1 MKKRT
6 PLALLT
12 ATSALLIPI
21 VPAQAAEQP
30 KETVELH
37 GAVGDAVNA
46 GATALGIPGAGQMD
60 IGRIA
65 EGLIGVIDRAGG
77 GGKIIDL
84 TSGDTISIDPA
95 VLRTLEGVAPPLKAL
110 RGLAN
115 TSGPALDLLKQI
127 IADGDKLDLPKLSDL
142 LDKADAPS
150 SSRSS
155 LLDRLGN
162 SDRSSSKPEL
172 SSRLGSLL
180 DRNRDKETTTTPT
193 TTSARDKQDGFK
205 PDSVN
210 GDTTNHSLLDRLRG
224 LGGKNGDEDTTID
237 ADKLDK
243 GDYRIRG
250 TYVDQNGEK
259 RPVDLKLTVGG
270 DNNDSW
276 EDNTDGKDKEDKDK
290 EGDKETT
297 TSSSENRGE
306 SDSDSGSNSESGENS
321 NSGSNSDSGS
331 DKGNTEPTD
340 EVDTHA
346 QKPEKRVMPIS
357 DNTDGST
364 SENGSDSS
372 QQGQTTPTTA
382 NGTSN
387 GSNNGASNGSS
398 TINQNRTVGNTQ
410 RGNTANAQNSTPAPA
425 PNNTANTNAA
435 NQNAPESLPT
445 TGAGLRWVGLGA
457 VVLAVAGVVVLFAN
471 RKKTAK

>member
-110 RGLAN
+110 RGLTN

-150 SSRSS
+150 SSRSG

-162 SDRSSSKPEL
+162 HHYPSHHE
-172 SSRLGSLL
+172 
-180 DRNRDKETTTTPT
+180 
-193 TTSARDKQDGFK
+193 
-205 PDSVN
+205 
-210 GDTTNHSLLDRLRG
+210 
-224 LGGKNGDEDTTID
+224 
-237 ADKLDK
+237 
-243 GDYRIRG
+243 
-250 TYVDQNGEK
+250 
-259 RPVDLKLTVGG
+259 
-270 DNNDSW
+270 
-276 EDNTDGKDKEDKDK
+276 
-290 EGDKETT
+290 
-297 TSSSENRGE
+297 
-306 SDSDSGSNSESGENS
+306 
-321 NSGSNSDSGS
+321 
-331 DKGNTEPTD
+331 
-340 EVDTHA
+340 
-346 QKPEKRVMPIS
+346 
-357 DNTDGST
+357 
-364 SENGSDSS
+364 
-372 QQGQTTPTTA
+372 
-382 NGTSN
+382 
-387 GSNNGASNGSS
+387 
-398 TINQNRTVGNTQ
+398 RT
-410 RGNTANAQNSTPAPA
+410 
-425 PNNTANTNAA
+425 
-435 NQNAPESLPT
+435 
-445 TGAGLRWVGLGA
+445 
-457 VVLAVAGVVVLFAN
+457 
-471 RKKTAK
+471 

>member
-46 GATALGIPGAGQMD
+46 GAAALGVPGTGQMD
-60 IGRIA
+60 FGRIA
-65 EGLIGVIDRAGG
+65 EGLIGVIDRAGN
-77 GGKIIDL
+77 GGKLIDL
-84 TSGDTISIDPA
+84 ESGDTISIDPA
-95 VLRTLEGVAPPLKAL
+95 VLRTLEGAAPPLKAL
-110 RGLAN
+110 RGITN

-142 LDKADAPS
+142 LDKADSPS
-150 SSRSS
+150 SSRSG
-155 LLDRLGN
+155 LLDRLGSN
-162 SDRSSSKPEL
+162 NRSSSKPEL

-193 TTSARDKQDGFK
+193 TTGARDKQDGFK

-210 GDTTNHSLLDRLRG
+210 GETTNHSLLDRLRG
-224 LGGKNGDEDTTID
+224 LGGKNGEEDTTID
-237 ADKLDK
+237 AGKLDK

-259 RPVDLKLTVGG
+259 RPVDLKLTVGDG
-270 DNNDSW
+270 NASW
-276 EDNTDGKDKEDKDK
+276 EDSTDGKDKEDKDK
-290 EGDKETT
+290 NGKDKEDNAETGE
-297 TSSSENRGE
+297 SSSDSGSDSD
-306 SDSDSGSNSESGENS
+306 SDSDSGSGS
-321 NSGSNSDSGS
+321 NSGS
-331 DKGNTEPTD
+331 EPTD

-357 DNTDGST
+357 DNTDGSS
-364 SENGSDSS
+364 SESNSDSG

-382 NGTSN
+382 NNSN
-387 GSNNGASNGSS
+387 GSGSTGTTS
-398 TINQNRTVGNTQ
+398 GGGTINQNRTVGNTQ
-410 RGNTANAQNSTPAPA
+410 RGNSTAAQNTAPAPA

-435 NQNAPESLPT
+435 SQNNAESLPT
-445 TGAGLRWVGLGA
+445 TGAGLRWVGLVA
-457 VVLAVAGVVVLFAN
+457 VFLAVAGATVLLVN

>member
-110 RGLAN
+110 RGLTN

-127 IADGDKLDLPKLSDL
+127 IADGDKLDLPKLSEL

-237 ADKLDK
+237 AKKLDK

-259 RPVDLKLTVGG
+259 RPVDLKLTVGDG
-270 DNNDSW
+270 NASW
-276 EDNTDGKDKEDKDK
+276 EDSTDGKDKEDKDK

-297 TSSSENRGE
+297 TS
-306 SDSDSGSNSESGENS
+306 NSESGENS
-321 NSGSNSDSGS
+321 NSGSNSDSSS

-357 DNTDGST
+357 DNTDGSN
-364 SENGSDSS
+364 SESNSDSG

-387 GSNNGASNGSS
+387 GSSNGASNGSS

-410 RGNTANAQNSTPAPA
+410 RGNATAAQNTTPAPA

-435 NQNAPESLPT
+435 SQNNPESLPT

>member
-210 GDTTNHSLLDRLRG
+210 GDTTDHSLLDRLRG

-237 ADKLDK
+237 AGKLDK

-270 DNNDSW
+270 DNNESW
-276 EDNTDGKDKEDKDK
+276 EDNTDGKDKEDKDKEGDK

-321 NSGSNSDSGS
+321 NSGSSSDE
-331 DKGNTEPTD
+331 GNTEPTD

-387 GSNNGASNGSS
+387 GSSNGSS
-398 TINQNRTVGNTQ
+398 TINQNRTIGNTQ
-410 RGNTANAQNSTPAPA
+410 RGNSTAAQNTTPAPA

-435 NQNAPESLPT
+435 SQNNPESLPT

-457 VVLAVAGVVVLFAN
+457 IALAVAGAVVLFAN

>member
-37 GAVGDAVNA
+37 GAVGDAVNSGVA
-46 GATALGIPGAGQMD
+46 ALGIPGADQVD
-60 IGRIA
+60 VGRIA
-65 EGLIGVIDRAGG
+65 EGLIGVIDRAGD
-77 GGKIIDL
+77 GGKLIDVN
-84 TSGDTISIDPA
+84 SGDTISIDPA

-110 RGLAN
+110 REITN
-115 TSGPALDLLKQI
+115 TAGPALDLLKQI
-127 IADGDKLDLPKLSDL
+127 IEDGDKLDLPKLSEL

-155 LLDRLGN
+155 LLDRLG
-162 SDRSSSKPEL
+162 SRDRSSSKPEL

-180 DRNRDKETTTTPT
+180 DRNRDKETTATPT

-210 GDTTNHSLLDRLRG
+210 GKTTNHSLLDRLRG
-224 LGGKNGDEDTTID
+224 LGGKDGDEDTTID
-237 ADKLDK
+237 AGKLDK

-259 RPVDLKLTVGG
+259 RPVDLKLTVGDG
-270 DNNDSW
+270 NASW
-276 EDNTDGKDKEDKDK
+276 EDSTDGKDKDKEDKDK

-297 TSSSENRGE
+297 TSSSESRGE
-306 SDSDSGSNSESGENS
+306 SDSDSDSDSDPKSNSDSDSDSGSGS
-321 NSGSNSDSGS
+321 NSGS
-331 DKGNTEPTD
+331 EPTD

-346 QKPEKRVMPIS
+346 QKPEKLVMPIS
-357 DNTDGST
+357 DNTDGND
-364 SENGSDSS
+364 SESNNDSG

-382 NGTSN
+382 NNGTN
-387 GSNNGASNGSS
+387 GSTGTTSGGS
-398 TINQNRTVGNTQ
+398 TINQNRTIGNTQ
-410 RGNTANAQNSTPAPA
+410 RGNAANTQNATPAPA

-435 NQNAPESLPT
+435 SQNNPESLPT

>member
-110 RGLAN
+110 RGLTN

-210 GDTTNHSLLDRLRG
+210 GDTTDHSLLDRLRG

-243 GDYRIRG
+243 GDYHITG

-276 EDNTDGKDKEDKDK
+276 EDNTDGKDKEDKDKEDKDK

-321 NSGSNSDSGS
+321 NSGSSSDE
-331 DKGNTEPTD
+331 GNTEPTD

-387 GSNNGASNGSS
+387 GSSNGSS
-398 TINQNRTVGNTQ
+398 TINQNRTIGNTQ
-410 RGNTANAQNSTPAPA
+410 RGNSTAAQNTTPAPA
-425 PNNTANTNAA
+425 PNNIANTNAA
-435 NQNAPESLPT
+435 SQNNPESLPT

-457 VVLAVAGVVVLFAN
+457 IALAVAGAVVLFAN

>member
-95 VLRTLEGVAPPLKAL
+95 VLRTLEGAAPPLKAL

-115 TSGPALDLLKQI
+115 TSGPALDFLKQI

-150 SSRSS
+150 SSRSG
-155 LLDRLGN
+155 LLDRLGSN
-162 SDRSSSKPEL
+162 NRSSSKPEL

-193 TTSARDKQDGFK
+193 TTSARGKQDGFK

-224 LGGKNGDEDTTID
+224 LGGKNGEEDTTID
-237 ADKLDK
+237 AGKLDK

-259 RPVDLKLTVGG
+259 RPVDLKLTVGDG
-270 DNNDSW
+270 NASW
-276 EDNTDGKDKEDKDK
+276 EDSTDGKDKDKEDKDK

-297 TSSSENRGE
+297 TSNSESRGE
-306 SDSDSGSNSESGENS
+306 SDSDSDSDSDSEPKSNSDSGSGS
-321 NSGSNSDSGS
+321 NSGSNSS
-331 DKGNTEPTD
+331 EPTD

-357 DNTDGST
+357 DNTDGND
-364 SENGSDSS
+364 SESNNDSG

-382 NGTSN
+382 NNGTN
-387 GSNNGASNGSS
+387 GNAGTTSGGS
-398 TINQNRTVGNTQ
+398 TINQNRTIGNTQ
-410 RGNTANAQNSTPAPA
+410 RGNATAAQNTTPAPA

-435 NQNAPESLPT
+435 SQNNPESLPT

-457 VVLAVAGVVVLFAN
+457 IALAVAGATVLLAN

>member
-46 GATALGIPGAGQMD
+46 GAAALGVPGTGQMD
-60 IGRIA
+60 FGRIA

-110 RGLAN
+110 RGITN
-115 TSGPALDLLKQI
+115 TSGPVLDLLKQI
-127 IADGDKLDLPKLSDL
+127 IADGDKLDLPKLSEL

-150 SSRSS
+150 SSRSG
-155 LLDRLGN
+155 LLDRLGSSN
-162 SDRSSSKPEL
+162 RSSSKPEL

-210 GDTTNHSLLDRLRG
+210 GETTNHSLLDRLRG
-224 LGGKNGDEDTTID
+224 LGGKNGEEDTTID
-237 ADKLDK
+237 AGKLDK

-259 RPVDLKLTVGG
+259 RPVDLKLTVGDG
-270 DNNDSW
+270 NASW
-276 EDNTDGKDKEDKDK
+276 EDSTDGKDKEDKDK
-290 EGDKETT
+290 NGKDKEDNAE
-297 TSSSENRGE
+297 TSASN
-306 SDSDSGSNSESGENS
+306 SDSDSEPKSNTDSGSGS
-321 NSGSNSDSGS
+321 NSGS
-331 DKGNTEPTD
+331 NTEPTD

-357 DNTDGST
+357 DNTNGND
-364 SENGSDSS
+364 SESNSDSG

-382 NGTSN
+382 NNSN
-387 GSNNGASNGSS
+387 GSGSTGTTSGGS

-410 RGNTANAQNSTPAPA
+410 RGNSTAAQNTTPAPA
-425 PNNTANTNAA
+425 PNNTTNTNAA
-435 NQNAPESLPT
+435 DQNNPESLPT
-445 TGAGLRWVGLGA
+445 TGAGLRWVGLVA
-457 VVLAVAGVVVLFAN
+457 VVLAVAGATVLLAN

>member
-150 SSRSS
+150 SSRSG

-210 GDTTNHSLLDRLRG
+210 GDTTDHSLLDRLRG

-243 GDYRIRG
+243 GDYHITG

-321 NSGSNSDSGS
+321 NSDSGS

-387 GSNNGASNGSS
+387 GSSNGSS
-398 TINQNRTVGNTQ
+398 TINQNRTIGNTQ
-410 RGNTANAQNSTPAPA
+410 RGNAANTQNATPAPA

-435 NQNAPESLPT
+435 SQNNPESLPT

-457 VVLAVAGVVVLFAN
+457 IALAVAGAVVLFAN

>member
-21 VPAQAAEQP
+21 VPAQAVEQP

-46 GATALGIPGAGQMD
+46 GAAALGVPGAGQMD

-110 RGLAN
+110 RGLTN

-150 SSRSS
+150 SSRSG
-155 LLDRLGN
+155 LLDRLGSSN
-162 SDRSSSKPEL
+162 RSSSKPEL

-193 TTSARDKQDGFK
+193 TTTSARNKQDGFK

-210 GDTTNHSLLDRLRG
+210 GETTNHSLLDRLRG
-224 LGGKNGDEDTTID
+224 LGGKNGEEDTTID
-237 ADKLDK
+237 AGKLDK

-270 DNNDSW
+270 DDNESW
-276 EDNTDGKDKEDKDK
+276 ENSMDGKDKEDKDK
-290 EGDKETT
+290 NGKDKEDNAETGE
-297 TSSSENRGE
+297 SS
-306 SDSDSGSNSESGENS
+306 SDSDSSSG
-321 NSGSNSDSGS
+321 SGSNSDSGS
-331 DKGNTEPTD
+331 GSGSNSGDSSEPTD

-357 DNTDGST
+357 DNTDGS
-364 SENGSDSS
+364 SSASNSDSG

-382 NGTSN
+382 NNSN
-387 GSNNGASNGSS
+387 GSTGTTNGGS

-410 RGNTANAQNSTPAPA
+410 RGNSTAAQNTTPAPA
-425 PNNTANTNAA
+425 PNNTTNTNAA
-435 NQNAPESLPT
+435 DQNNPESLPT
-445 TGAGLRWVGLGA
+445 TGAGLRWVGLVA
-457 VVLAVAGVVVLFAN
+457 VVLAVAGATVLLAN

>member
-127 IADGDKLDLPKLSDL
+127 IADGDKLDLPKLSEL

-155 LLDRLGN
+155 LLDRLG
-162 SDRSSSKPEL
+162 SRDRSSSKPEL

-210 GDTTNHSLLDRLRG
+210 GETTNHSLLDRLRG
-224 LGGKNGDEDTTID
+224 LGGKNGEEDTTID
-237 ADKLDK
+237 AGKLDK

-259 RPVDLKLTVGG
+259 RPVDLKLTVGDG
-270 DNNDSW
+270 NASW
-276 EDNTDGKDKEDKDK
+276 EDSTDGKDKEDKDK

-297 TSSSENRGE
+297 TSNSESGE
-306 SDSDSGSNSESGENS
+306 NSDSGSNSESGENS
-321 NSGSNSDSGS
+321 NSGSNSGSSS

-357 DNTDGST
+357 DNTDGSS

-382 NGTSN
+382 NGTNN

-410 RGNTANAQNSTPAPA
+410 RGNATAAQNTTPAPA

-435 NQNAPESLPT
+435 SQNNPESLPT

-457 VVLAVAGVVVLFAN
+457 IALAVVGVVVLFAN

>member
-60 IGRIA
+60 FGRIA

-77 GGKIIDL
+77 GGKLIDL

-95 VLRTLEGVAPPLKAL
+95 VLRTLEGAAPPLKAL

-115 TSGPALDLLKQI
+115 TSGPVLDLLKQI
-127 IADGDKLDLPKLSDL
+127 IADGDKLDLPKLSEL

-155 LLDRLGN
+155 LLDRLG
-162 SDRSSSKPEL
+162 SRDRSSSKPEL

-210 GDTTNHSLLDRLRG
+210 GETTNHSLLDRLRG
-224 LGGKNGDEDTTID
+224 LGGKNGEEDTTID
-237 ADKLDK
+237 AGKLDK

-270 DNNDSW
+270 DDNESW
-276 EDNTDGKDKEDKDK
+276 EDSTDGKDKEDKDK

-297 TSSSENRGE
+297 TSSSESGE
-306 SDSDSGSNSESGENS
+306 NSDSDSDSGSDSG
-321 NSGSNSDSGS
+321 SGSNSDSSS

-364 SENGSDSS
+364 SESNSDSG

-410 RGNTANAQNSTPAPA
+410 RGNSTAAQNTTPAPA

-435 NQNAPESLPT
+435 SQNNPESLPT
-445 TGAGLRWVGLGA
+445 TGAGLRRVGLGA
-457 VVLAVAGVVVLFAN
+457 IALAVAGVVVLFAN

>member
-46 GATALGIPGAGQMD
+46 GATALGIPGADQVD
-60 IGRIA
+60 VGRIA
-65 EGLIGVIDRAGG
+65 EGLIGVIDRAGD
-77 GGKIIDL
+77 GGKLIDVN
-84 TSGDTISIDPA
+84 SGDTISIDPA

-110 RGLAN
+110 REITN
-115 TSGPALDLLKQI
+115 TAGPALDLLKQI
-127 IADGDKLDLPKLSDL
+127 IEDGDKLDLPKLSDL

-150 SSRSS
+150 SSRSG
-155 LLDRLGN
+155 LLDRLGSN
-162 SDRSSSKPEL
+162 NRSSSKPEL

-193 TTSARDKQDGFK
+193 TTSARGKQDGFK

-210 GDTTNHSLLDRLRG
+210 GETTNHSLLDRLRG
-224 LGGKNGDEDTTID
+224 LGGKNGEEDTTID
-237 ADKLDK
+237 AGKLDK

-259 RPVDLKLTVGG
+259 RPVDLKLTVGDG
-270 DNNDSW
+270 NASW
-276 EDNTDGKDKEDKDK
+276 EDSTDGKDKDKEDKDK

-297 TSSSENRGE
+297 TSSSESRGE
-306 SDSDSGSNSESGENS
+306 SDSDSDSDSGPKSNSDSDSDSGSGS
-321 NSGSNSDSGS
+321 NSGS
-331 DKGNTEPTD
+331 EPTD

-346 QKPEKRVMPIS
+346 QKPEKLVMPIS
-357 DNTDGST
+357 DNTDGND
-364 SENGSDSS
+364 SESNNDSG

-382 NGTSN
+382 NNGTN
-387 GSNNGASNGSS
+387 GSTGTTSGGS
-398 TINQNRTVGNTQ
+398 TINQNRTIGNTQ
-410 RGNTANAQNSTPAPA
+410 RGNTANTQNATPAPA

-435 NQNAPESLPT
+435 SQNNPESLPT

-457 VVLAVAGVVVLFAN
+457 IALAVAGVVVLLSLIHI
-471 RKKTAK
+471 

>member
-150 SSRSS
+150 SSRSG
-155 LLDRLGN
+155 LLDRLGSSN
-162 SDRSSSKPEL
+162 RSSSKPEL

-210 GDTTNHSLLDRLRG
+210 GDTTDHSLLDRLRG

-243 GDYRIRG
+243 GDYHITG

-321 NSGSNSDSGS
+321 NSGSSSDE
-331 DKGNTEPTD
+331 GNTEPTD

-387 GSNNGASNGSS
+387 GSSNGSS
-398 TINQNRTVGNTQ
+398 TINQNRTIGNTQ
-410 RGNTANAQNSTPAPA
+410 RGNSTAAQNTTPAPA

-435 NQNAPESLPT
+435 SQNNPESLPT

-457 VVLAVAGVVVLFAN
+457 IALAVAGAVVLFAN

>member
-46 GATALGIPGAGQMD
+46 GAAALGVPGTGQMD
-60 IGRIA
+60 FGRIA

-110 RGLAN
+110 RGITN
-115 TSGPALDLLKQI
+115 TSGPVLDLLKQI
-127 IADGDKLDLPKLSDL
+127 IADGDKLDLPKLSEL

-150 SSRSS
+150 SSRSG
-155 LLDRLGN
+155 LLDRLGSSN
-162 SDRSSSKPEL
+162 RSSSKPEL

-210 GDTTNHSLLDRLRG
+210 GETTNHSLLDRLRG
-224 LGGKNGDEDTTID
+224 LGGKNGEEDTTID
-237 ADKLDK
+237 AGKLDK

-259 RPVDLKLTVGG
+259 RPVDLKLTVGDG
-270 DNNDSW
+270 NASW
-276 EDNTDGKDKEDKDK
+276 EDSTDGKDKEDKDK
-290 EGDKETT
+290 NGKDKEDNAE
-297 TSSSENRGE
+297 TSASN
-306 SDSDSGSNSESGENS
+306 SDSDSEPKSNTDSGSGS
-321 NSGSNSDSGS
+321 NSGS
-331 DKGNTEPTD
+331 NTEPTD

-357 DNTDGST
+357 DNTNGND
-364 SENGSDSS
+364 SESNSDSG

-382 NGTSN
+382 NNSN
-387 GSNNGASNGSS
+387 GSGSTGTTSGGS

-410 RGNTANAQNSTPAPA
+410 RGNSTAAQNTAPAPA
-425 PNNTANTNAA
+425 PNNGANTNAA
-435 NQNAPESLPT
+435 GQNNAESLPT

-457 VVLAVAGVVVLFAN
+457 VALALAGATVLLLN

>member
-21 VPAQAAEQP
+21 VPAQAADQP

-37 GAVGDAVNA
+37 GAVGDAVNSGVA
-46 GATALGIPGAGQMD
+46 ALGIPGADQVD
-60 IGRIA
+60 VGRIA
-65 EGLIGVIDRAGG
+65 EGLIGVIDRAGD
-77 GGKIIDL
+77 GGKLIDVN
-84 TSGDTISIDPA
+84 SGDTISIDPA

-110 RGLAN
+110 REITN
-115 TSGPALDLLKQI
+115 TAGPALDLLKQI
-127 IADGDKLDLPKLSDL
+127 IEDGDKLDLPKLSEL

-162 SDRSSSKPEL
+162 RSSSKPEL

-210 GDTTNHSLLDRLRG
+210 GETTNHSLLDRLRG

-237 ADKLDK
+237 AGKLDK

-259 RPVDLKLTVGG
+259 RPVDLKLTVGDG
-270 DNNDSW
+270 NASW
-276 EDNTDGKDKEDKDK
+276 EDSTDGKDKEDKDK
-290 EGDKETT
+290 GGKDKEDNAETGE
-297 TSSSENRGE
+297 SS
-306 SDSDSGSNSESGENS
+306 SDSDSGSG
-321 NSGSNSDSGS
+321 SGSSS

-357 DNTDGST
+357 DNTNGND
-364 SENGSDSS
+364 SESNSDSG

-382 NGTSN
+382 NNSN
-387 GSNNGASNGSS
+387 GSGSTGTTSGGS

-410 RGNTANAQNSTPAPA
+410 RGNSTAAQNTAPAPA
-425 PNNTANTNAA
+425 PNNGASTNAA
-435 NQNAPESLPT
+435 SQNNAESLPT

-457 VVLAVAGVVVLFAN
+457 VALALAGVTVLLLN

>member
-210 GDTTNHSLLDRLRG
+210 GDTTDHSLLDRLRG

-243 GDYRIRG
+243 GDYHITG

-270 DNNDSW
+270 DDNESW
-276 EDNTDGKDKEDKDK
+276 EDSTDGKDKEDKDKEGDK

-321 NSGSNSDSGS
+321 NSGSSSDE
-331 DKGNTEPTD
+331 GNTEPTD

-387 GSNNGASNGSS
+387 GSSNGSS
-398 TINQNRTVGNTQ
+398 TINQNRTIGNTQ
-410 RGNTANAQNSTPAPA
+410 RGNSTAAQNTTPAPA

-435 NQNAPESLPT
+435 SQNNPESLPT

-457 VVLAVAGVVVLFAN
+457 IALAVAGAVVLFAN

>member
-37 GAVGDAVNA
+37 GAVGDAVNSGVA
-46 GATALGIPGAGQMD
+46 ALGIPGADQVD
-60 IGRIA
+60 VGRIA
-65 EGLIGVIDRAGG
+65 EGLIGVIDRAGD
-77 GGKIIDL
+77 GGKLIDVN
-84 TSGDTISIDPA
+84 SGDTISIDPA

-110 RGLAN
+110 REITN
-115 TSGPALDLLKQI
+115 TAGPALDLLKQI
-127 IADGDKLDLPKLSDL
+127 IEDGDKLDLPKLSEL

-210 GDTTNHSLLDRLRG
+210 GETTNHSLLDRLRG
-224 LGGKNGDEDTTID
+224 LGGKDGDEDTTID
-237 ADKLDK
+237 AGKLDK

-259 RPVDLKLTVGG
+259 RPVDLKLTVGDG
-270 DNNDSW
+270 NASW
-276 EDNTDGKDKEDKDK
+276 EDSTDGKDKEDK

-306 SDSDSGSNSESGENS
+306 SDSESDSTSSSKA
-321 NSGSNSDSGS
+321 NSDSGS
-331 DKGNTEPTD
+331 GSDSDSNSSEPTD

-346 QKPEKRVMPIS
+346 QKPEKRLMPIS
-357 DNTDGST
+357 DNTDGND
-364 SENGSDSS
+364 SESNNDSG

-382 NGTSN
+382 NSSTGTT
-387 GSNNGASNGSS
+387 NGSS
-398 TINQNRTVGNTQ
+398 TINQNRTIGNTQ
-410 RGNTANAQNSTPAPA
+410 RGNTANTQNTTPAPA

-435 NQNAPESLPT
+435 NQNNPESLPT
-445 TGAGLRWVGLGA
+445 TGASLRWAGLGA
-457 VVLAVAGVVVLFAN
+457 VVLAVAGAAVLFAN

>member
-110 RGLAN
+110 RGLTN

-127 IADGDKLDLPKLSDL
+127 IADGDNLDLPKLSDL

-150 SSRSS
+150 SSRSG

-210 GDTTNHSLLDRLRG
+210 GDTTDHSLLDRLRG

-243 GDYRIRG
+243 GDYHITG

-321 NSGSNSDSGS
+321 NSDSGS

-357 DNTDGST
+357 DNTDGSS
-364 SENGSDSS
+364 SESNSDSG

-382 NGTSN
+382 NGTS
-387 GSNNGASNGSS
+387 NGASNGSS

-410 RGNTANAQNSTPAPA
+410 RGNSTAAQNTTPAPA

-435 NQNAPESLPT
+435 SQNNPESLPT
-445 TGAGLRWVGLGA
+445 TGAGLRWAGLGA
-457 VVLAVAGVVVLFAN
+457 IALAVVGAVVLFAN

>member
-110 RGLAN
+110 RGLTN

-150 SSRSS
+150 SSRSG

-210 GDTTNHSLLDRLRG
+210 GDTTDHSLLDRLRG

-243 GDYRIRG
+243 GDYHITG

-290 EGDKETT
+290 EDKDKEGDKETT

-306 SDSDSGSNSESGENS
+306 SDSDSGSNSESGEN
-321 NSGSNSDSGS
+321 SNSDSGS

-387 GSNNGASNGSS
+387 GSSNGSS
-398 TINQNRTVGNTQ
+398 TINQNRTIGNTQ
-410 RGNTANAQNSTPAPA
+410 RGNSTAAQNTTPAPA

-435 NQNAPESLPT
+435 SQNNPESLPT

-457 VVLAVAGVVVLFAN
+457 VVLAVVGVVVLFAN

>member
-110 RGLAN
+110 RGLTN

-150 SSRSS
+150 SSRSG
-155 LLDRLGN
+155 LLDRLGSSN
-162 SDRSSSKPEL
+162 RSSSKPEL

-237 ADKLDK
+237 AGKLDK

-270 DNNDSW
+270 DNNESW

-290 EGDKETT
+290 EDKDKETT
-297 TSSSENRGE
+297 TSSSESGE
-306 SDSDSGSNSESGENS
+306 NSDSDSDSG
-321 NSGSNSDSGS
+321 SGSNSDSGS
-331 DKGNTEPTD
+331 GSNSGSDEGNTEPTD

-387 GSNNGASNGSS
+387 GSSNGASNGSS
-398 TINQNRTVGNTQ
+398 TINQNRTIGNTQ
-410 RGNTANAQNSTPAPA
+410 RGNTANAQNATPAPA

-435 NQNAPESLPT
+435 SQNNPESLPT

-457 VVLAVAGVVVLFAN
+457 IALAVAGAVVLFAN